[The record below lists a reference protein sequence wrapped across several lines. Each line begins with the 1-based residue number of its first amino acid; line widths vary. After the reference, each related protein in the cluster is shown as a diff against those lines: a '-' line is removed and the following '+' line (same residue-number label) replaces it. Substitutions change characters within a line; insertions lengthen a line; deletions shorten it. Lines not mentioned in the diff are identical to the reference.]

1 VCVRRCDKGGIFVRN
16 RTTWYRWVLYGKLA
30 GNGERGRTRNELFLP
45 QLDRLLH
52 YGIKLA
58 LLRCTSRRKRKDEII
73 CVLTSAERQEMNE
86 NFPFSLH
93 TNLNNDNKLIF
104 HNELATTVLSAN
116 IEQ

>member
-1 VCVRRCDKGGIFVRN
+1 MCVRRCDKGGIFVRN

-58 LLRCTSRRKRKDEII
+58 LLLALYSERKMKSYVCSRVRKD
-73 CVLTSAERQEMNE
+73 
-86 NFPFSLH
+86 
-93 TNLNNDNKLIF
+93 KK
-104 HNELATTVLSAN
+104 
-116 IEQ
+116 